1 MDNKYRQKSV
11 SYTNKSLETFLSEE
25 ATPEACTKGT
35 YIGVEQLNED
45 YVDCEREYYDD

>member
-25 ATPEACTKGT
+25 ATPEAGTKGT